1 MKVLEVND
9 GILSNIHEKLKS
21 GYYID
26 KISIDADGVD
36 AYKEENYVRLL
47 FMYGILLDDGSIVED
62 GGDYV
67 SVYLPLPLRFYEEW
81 FFKYKELN
89 LTVESI
95 KAYDIEGYLK
105 KMNLKIR

>member
-1 MKVLEVND
+1 MEDLLARLPKKNGD
-9 GILSNIHEKLKS
+9 DILSNIHEKLKS

-36 AYKEENYVRLL
+36 AHKKEKYIRLV
-47 FMYGILLDDGSIVED
+47 FMHGILLDDGSMVED

-67 SVYLPLPLRFYEEW
+67 SVYLPLPLRFGEEW
-81 FFKYKELN
+81 FKNYKKLN

-95 KAYDIEGYLK
+95 KAYDIEGCLK
-105 KMNLKIR
+105 K